1 MGDRGKN
8 SSILLVPLSPM
19 GELKT
24 IFQNNAIT
32 EANYDFSTLEKNI
45 MYMMMAQIRQGDEP
59 EKYYFISVNEL
70 SQKTGVD
77 NSYADY
83 KDAIERMMSKIITIR
98 KENGNILQ
106 TTLVSSAEYI
116 KGQGIIELGIEPKLR
131 PYLFELKQNFTTYQL
146 ELALILKSKFSK
158 RMYEMLSQFKN
169 TGILR
174 ISVLDLKERLALYNP
189 KTKEEQYEKWS
200 AFDKYVLKIAHKE
213 INKHTDIQFEYE
225 AVKTGRKFT
234 RLDFHIT
241 HTPYQVKFD
250 FKDADTELFDKL
262 VNKYGL
268 RKDQAEK
275 ALSMHAPA
283 WIKSQLYMIQVK
295 RSNNQVTN
303 LGAFTAK
310 VLGV

>member
-1 MGDRGKN
+1 
-8 SSILLVPLSPM
+8 M

-295 RSNNQVTN
+295 RSNNQVSN
-303 LGAFTAK
+303 MGAFTAK

>member
-1 MGDRGKN
+1 
-8 SSILLVPLSPM
+8 
-19 GELKT
+19 
-24 IFQNNAIT
+24 
-32 EANYDFSTLEKNI
+32 
-45 MYMMMAQIRQGDEP
+45 
-59 EKYYFISVNEL
+59 
-70 SQKTGVD
+70 
-77 NSYADY
+77 
-83 KDAIERMMSKIITIR
+83 
-98 KENGNILQ
+98 
-106 TTLVSSAEYI
+106 
-116 KGQGIIELGIEPKLR
+116 
-131 PYLFELKQNFTTYQL
+131 
-146 ELALILKSKFSK
+146 
-158 RMYEMLSQFKN
+158 MLSQFKN

-295 RSNNQVTN
+295 RSNNQVSN
-303 LGAFTAK
+303 MGAFTAK

>member
-1 MGDRGKN
+1 
-8 SSILLVPLSPM
+8 M

-32 EANYDFSTLEKNI
+32 EANYDFSPLEKNI
-45 MYMMMAQIRQGDEP
+45 MYMMMSQIRKGDEP

-70 SQKTGVD
+70 AQKTGVD
-77 NSYADY
+77 NSYVDY
-83 KDAIERMMSKIITIR
+83 KNAIERMMSKIITIH
-98 KENGNILQ
+98 KDNGNILQ

-116 KGQGIIELGIEPKLR
+116 KGHGIIELGIEPKLR

-174 ISVLDLKERLALYNP
+174 LSVLDLKERLSLYDP
-189 KTKEEQYEKWS
+189 KKKIEQYEKWS

-213 INKHTDIQFEYE
+213 INKLTDIKFEYKPI
-225 AVKTGRKFT
+225 KTGRKFT
-234 RLDFHIT
+234 KLEFHIV
-241 HTPYQVKFD
+241 HTPYQVQFD
-250 FKDADTELFDKL
+250 FKDEDTEMFERL
-262 VNKYGL
+262 VNKFGL

-275 ALSMHAPA
+275 ALQLHAPA

-295 RSNNQVTN
+295 KANNEVTN
-303 LGAFTAK
+303 IGAFTAK
-310 VLGV
+310 VLGVL